1 LVVRPNRQNNVLAK
15 PFGRV
20 LLCGNF
26 YETRTTRHH
35 HYVFSSPIRPPL
47 REGVRALERGSVLE
61 TKSPASSRISFGTV
75 FRTFIDAKRE
85 SASEEGN
92 TQEIGEFK

>member
-1 LVVRPNRQNNVLAK
+1 M
-15 PFGRV
+15 

-26 YETRTTRHH
+26 YETRTTRHN

-61 TKSPASSRISFGTV
+61 ISLRREPDFSESC
-75 FRTFIDAKRE
+75 FQFFIDAKRE

-92 TQEIGEFK
+92 TQEIGKLK

>member
-1 LVVRPNRQNNVLAK
+1 M
-15 PFGRV
+15 

-26 YETRTTRHH
+26 YETRTIRHH

-61 TKSPASSRISFGTV
+61 ITLRLAPDVSERNVSV
-75 FRTFIDAKRE
+75 FIDVKRE

-92 TQEIGEFK
+92 TQEIGKLK

>member
-1 LVVRPNRQNNVLAK
+1 VRLWSYYTNVLAK
-15 PFGRV
+15 AFQRV

-26 YETRTTRHH
+26 YETRITRQH

-61 TKSPASSRISFGTV
+61 ISLRLSPEVFGSRRFS
-75 FRTFIDAKRE
+75 FIDAKRE

-92 TQEIGEFK
+92 TQEIGKLK